1 MKIIWTFTLLMI
13 PGVVSS
19 MSVIG
24 YSGGGVMI
32 TCKYDRGFETYPKYF
47 CKEQWISPCSE
58 LIRTEI
64 NSEEKWVQ
72 SRRFSLIDN
81 TTAAFLTVTIRD
93 LTEQDSGTYYCGVET
108 YGPDL
113 GTKVNLEVI
122 TGPRIGTVRGYSG
135 GHVIINSSYEIQHKN
150 SQKHVCKTGE
160 NHCLSLINI
169 NAAAEWKDS
178 GRFSI
183 HDDRSADL
191 LRVFIRELNVQDS
204 GEYRIIVRESE
215 DYSFFS
221 EFELVVTDDVPNI
234 TSSSSSLPS
243 SSYIST
249 LQTPLSTTV
258 SENSTLTSQ
267 FNTITESSLIIPLV
281 LVLLLLIIAALLL
294 LFLYKKHQTK
304 AGGDSTSQTAHGN
317 TEAVSNIGC
326 DYEEIKDTH
335 KQLPRSP
342 SESSSAVYATAQL
355 PTNPSDSCIY
365 STVQEASG
373 DSQICISSAEDMNY
387 SVVNFHKTPD
397 CPDSV
402 SLRNHQECCEYYSE
416 CAAVNPHLTA

>member
-1 MKIIWTFTLLMI
+1 ITIILNKKKNYISVLLRCCFVGVLSSISVTGYLGGGVTITCKYDEQYKTNAKYFCKGKGLSCFELIKTDTKSENKWVQSGRFSLYDNTTAAVFTVTIRNLTRQI
-13 PGVVSS
+13 YGTYHCGVEVYGTDPIIKNDWCCCYRCWFVVGVVSS

-32 TCKYDRGFETYPKYF
+32 TCKYDKGFETYPKYF

-72 SRRFSLIDN
+72 SGRFSLIDN
-81 TTAAFLTVTIRD
+81 KTASGLTVTIRD
-93 LTEQDSGTYYCGVET
+93 LTEQDSGTYYCGVEIF
-108 YGPDL
+108 
-113 GTKVNLEVI
+113 GTLN
-122 TGPRIGTVRGYSG
+122 T
-135 GHVIINSSYEIQHKN
+135 
-150 SQKHVCKTGE
+150 
-160 NHCLSLINI
+160 LSLIYT
-169 NAAAEWKDS
+169 A
-178 GRFSI
+178 
-183 HDDRSADL
+183 
-191 LRVFIRELNVQDS
+191 
-204 GEYRIIVRESE
+204 Y
-215 DYSFFS
+215 
-221 EFELVVTDDVPNI
+221 VPNI

-267 FNTITESSLIIPLV
+267 FNTITGTHV
-281 LVLLLLIIAALLL
+281 VLLLLIIAALLL

-304 AGGDSTSQTAHGN
+304 GGDSTSQTAHGN

-355 PTNPSDSCIY
+355 PTNPSDSY
-365 STVQEASG
+365 
-373 DSQICISSAEDMNY
+373 MNY

-402 SLRNHQECCEYYSE
+402 SL
-416 CAAVNPHLTA
+416 

>member
-32 TCKYDRGFETYPKYF
+32 TCKYDKGFETYPKYF

-72 SRRFSLIDN
+72 SGRFSLIDN
-81 TTAAFLTVTIRD
+81 KTASGLTVTIRD
-93 LTEQDSGTYYCGVET
+93 LTEQDSGTYYCGVEI
-108 YGPDL
+108 YGLDP

-135 GHVIINSSYEIQHKN
+135 GHVIINYSYAIQHKN

-160 NHCLSLINI
+160 NLCLSLISI
-169 NAAAEWKDS
+169 SGGAEWEHS

-183 HDDRSADL
+183 HDNRSAGL

-204 GEYRIIVRESE
+204 GEYRIIVRASE

-221 EFELVVTDDVPNI
+221 EFDLVITDDASETTSSSSPPPPPPSS
-234 TSSSSSLPS
+234 SSSSSLVESP
-243 SSYIST
+243 
-249 LQTPLSTTV
+249 LQ
-258 SENSTLTSQ
+258 
-267 FNTITESSLIIPLV
+267 
-281 LVLLLLIIAALLL
+281 
-294 LFLYKKHQTK
+294 
-304 AGGDSTSQTAHGN
+304 
-317 TEAVSNIGC
+317 
-326 DYEEIKDTH
+326 
-335 KQLPRSP
+335 R
-342 SESSSAVYATAQL
+342 
-355 PTNPSDSCIY
+355 
-365 STVQEASG
+365 
-373 DSQICISSAEDMNY
+373 M
-387 SVVNFHKTPD
+387 
-397 CPDSV
+397 
-402 SLRNHQECCEYYSE
+402 
-416 CAAVNPHLTA
+416 CARH